1 MRSSAYKK
9 IAAAIML
16 SMLLSLCSCSDAYY
30 EYRLKK
36 ASRELDEYCSDFPT
50 CLRMTSDKDPDNYT
64 LFDLTGDGNDDL
76 VTSFVY
82 GSGIVRDTIVV
93 YDATDKTFY
102 QFYNQMDSYRIV
114 EFEDDRI
121 VVEAWIYS
129 GGTELGTLGIE
140 DGYLVFIPDDG
151 EVSAK

>member
-1 MRSSAYKK
+1 MQSTVNSGLCSMRS
-9 IAAAIML
+9 AIML
-16 SMLLSLCSCSDAYY
+16 SML
-30 EYRLKK
+30 
-36 ASRELDEYCSDFPT
+36 
-50 CLRMTSDKDPDNYT
+50 
-64 LFDLTGDGNDDL
+64 
-76 VTSFVY
+76 
-82 GSGIVRDTIVV
+82 TIVV

-140 DGYLVFIPDDG
+140 DGYPVFIPDN
-151 EVSAK
+151 